1 MPSNNFYK
9 ILIFFLTASLLFAQE
24 KEYIVTIKVTA
35 EIEDTAKIFVVGNHD
50 EFGNW
55 NPSKVELEKID
66 NKTWRKSFSFPG
78 KTTLEFKFTKGNWAN
93 EALTNKKTVPSNYI
107 LKVEQDTTFQTEINY
122 WKEGTEPSNVFKGQ
136 ITGTVKYHKNLE
148 WEGVKPRDII
158 VWLPPGY
165 EENINEKYPVLY
177 MHDGQN
183 IVDPK
188 TSTFGIDWQIDEAAD
203 SLINQNKI
211 HPLIIVGIYNTKDRS
226 SEYKNIDSGF
236 VYMNFVI
243 NKLKPLIDKTY
254 RTKPERENTAVGGSS
269 LAGLT
274 SLMFAWEHPEIF
286 SKAICMSPA
295 FKINNIDY
303 VSPVEKFSGE
313 KKNIKLYFYNGGITL
328 EERLQPG
335 IDEMIK
341 VLLSKGFALNK
352 DLYFVKDKNAEH
364 SESAWAKHI
373 PEALK
378 LFFGK

>member
-1 MPSNNFYK
+1 MLNKISSK
-9 ILIFFLTASLLFAQE
+9 ILFIFFFASIIFAQKSE
-24 KEYIVTIKVTA
+24 YNVTIQVIAEVEDSAKVYIV
-35 EIEDTAKIFVVGNHD
+35 GNVK
-50 EFGNW
+50 EFGSW

-66 NKTWRKSFSFPG
+66 NKTWRKNFSFPQN
-78 KTTLEFKFTKGNWAN
+78 TTLEFKFTTGSWAN
-93 EALTNKKTVPSNYI
+93 EALTNEKTVPSNYI
-107 LKVEQDTTFQTEINY
+107 LKVEHDTTFQTEINY
-122 WKEGTEPSNVFKGQ
+122 WKENTEPVNVFKGQ
-136 ITGTVKYHKNLE
+136 ITGTVKYHKSLE
-148 WEGVKPRDII
+148 WEGLKSRDVI

-165 EENINEKYPVLY
+165 EENIYERYPVLY

-203 SLINQNKI
+203 SLIKQNKI
-211 HPLIIVGIYNTKDRS
+211 HPIIIVGIYNTADRS

-236 VYMNFVI
+236 SYMDFVI

-254 RTKPERENTAVGGSS
+254 RTKPDRENTANGGSS

-274 SLMFAWEHPEIF
+274 SLMFVWEHPEIF

-295 FKINNIDY
+295 FKISNIDY
-303 VSPVEKFSGE
+303 VSSVEKYSGE
-313 KKNIKLYFYNGGITL
+313 SKNVKLYFYNGGITL

-341 VLLSKGFALNK
+341 VLLSKGFELNK

-364 SESAWAKHI
+364 NESSWAKKI

>member
-1 MPSNNFYK
+1 MKYLPKYYLS
-9 ILIFFLTASLLFAQE
+9 FFFASIIFAQKSE
-24 KEYIVTIKVTA
+24 YNVTIQVIAEVEDSAKVYIV
-35 EIEDTAKIFVVGNHD
+35 GNVK
-50 EFGNW
+50 EFGSW

-66 NKTWRKSFSFPG
+66 NKTWRKNFSFPQN
-78 KTTLEFKFTKGNWAN
+78 TTLEFKFTTGSWAN
-93 EALTNKKTVPSNYI
+93 EALTNEKTVPSNYI
-107 LKVEQDTTFQTEINY
+107 LKVEHDTTFQTEINY
-122 WKEGTEPSNVFKGQ
+122 WKENTQPENVFKGQ
-136 ITGTVKYHKNLE
+136 ITGTVKYHKSLK
-148 WEGVKPRDII
+148 WEGLKSRDVI

-165 EENINEKYPVLY
+165 EENIYERYPVLY

-203 SLINQNKI
+203 SLIKQNKI
-211 HPLIIVGIYNTKDRS
+211 HPIIIVGIYNTADRS

-236 VYMNFVI
+236 SYMDFVI

-254 RTKPERENTAVGGSS
+254 RTKPDRENTANGGSS
-269 LAGLT
+269 LAVLT
-274 SLMFAWEHPEIF
+274 SLMFVWEHPEIF

-295 FKINNIDY
+295 FKISNIDY
-303 VSPVEKFSGE
+303 VSSVEKYSGE
-313 KKNIKLYFYNGGITL
+313 SKNVKLYFYNGGITL

-341 VLLSKGFALNK
+341 VLLSKGFELNK

-364 SESAWAKHI
+364 NESSWAKKI

-378 LFFGK
+378 